1 MKKTE
6 ILNKLRELIE
16 ENADLKQKN
25 SELSVKVAELKAR
38 LKNVAETAPQGEKA
52 EAQPQP
58 EPDGYAEPAVTV
70 KILPNREE
78 EEKSASVP
86 ELQPAEPQEL
96 QQNFIS
102 DNDRD
107 FNSEAAVLSEQSADD
122 NDDTETAETENKLT
136 EQPPVSTVAATA
148 PAASADAENDEL
160 FAAPVAESG
169 TYGLENCGIDDGIA
183 DIAASFV
190 GRAVI
195 AVTEFTDEI
204 CSSGSE
210 NAKELVTLAL
220 GKAEVFK
227 SETVENAENA
237 VSAETFSKQC
247 AAEFEKLQRYI
258 NTLRLSV

>member
-1 MKKTE
+1 MRKTE

-38 LKNVAETAPQGEKA
+38 LKNVSETALQGEKPEA
-52 EAQPQP
+52 EPQP
-58 EPDGYAEPAVTV
+58 EPDVYTE
-70 KILPNREE
+70 
-78 EEKSASVP
+78 
-86 ELQPAEPQEL
+86 PAEPQGL
-96 QQNFIS
+96 QQNSVS

-122 NDDTETAETENKLT
+122 NSDTETAETGNKLT
-136 EQPPVSTVAATA
+136 EQPPVSTDAATA
-148 PAASADAENDEL
+148 PAALADAENDEL
-160 FAAPVAESG
+160 FAAPVADSG
-169 TYGLENCGIDDGIA
+169 AYGLENCGIDDGIA